1 MAKAA
6 VVLAVL
12 TGMLLGVGAFTF
24 DYAAGFSYFSN
35 EPEACVN
42 CHIMNDHFDSWVK
55 SSHHAHAVCNDCHTP
70 HALVAKYVSKAENG
84 FNHSLKFTL
93 GTYREPIR
101 IRPVNAARL
110 QANCIECHQEL
121 VSEIRW
127 EANLAHEDLDCVRC
141 HAAVGHGPRR

>member
-101 IRPVNAARL
+101 
-110 QANCIECHQEL
+110 
-121 VSEIRW
+121 
-127 EANLAHEDLDCVRC
+127 
-141 HAAVGHGPRR
+141 G